1 MSEINSKKIYR
12 SPRGSKLSCANWQI
26 EAAYRMIQ
34 NNLDP
39 EVAELPEEL
48 IVYGGLGKAA
58 RNHQSLEAILESL
71 LKLKPDETLLIQS
84 GKPVGVFKTYE
95 NAPRVIIANSNLVPN
110 WANWDEFRRLD
121 AMGLIM
127 YGQMTAGS
135 WIYIG
140 TQGILQG
147 TYETFLECANQHF
160 GGSLSGKLCVTAG
173 LGGMGGAQPLAITMN
188 KGAALCIEAEEW
200 RIDKRLHDGYCDK
213 KATTLDEALS
223 YLKIAQEKGE
233 GLSIGLLGNAAEIL
247 PQMLNR
253 NIIPDVLTDQT
264 SAHDPLNGYYPAG
277 ITIEEA
283 KLLRKNNKEEY
294 LELASESIRK
304 HVETMVAMQDKGSI
318 VFDYGNNI
326 RAEALK
332 AGFNRAYS
340 FKGFVPEYIRPLFCD
355 GKGPFRWVALSGDE
369 QDIFATD
376 KAILELFP
384 DDIGLHRWINMAQK
398 SSLAGFAS

>member
-1 MSEINSKKIYR
+1 M
-12 SPRGSKLSCANWQI
+12 KL
-26 EAAYRMIQ
+26 
-34 NNLDP
+34 
-39 EVAELPEEL
+39 
-48 IVYGGLGKAA
+48 
-58 RNHQSLEAILESL
+58 
-71 LKLKPDETLLIQS
+71 
-84 GKPVGVFKTYE
+84 
-95 NAPRVIIANSNLVPN
+95 
-110 WANWDEFRRLD
+110 
-121 AMGLIM
+121 
-127 YGQMTAGS
+127 
-135 WIYIG
+135 
-140 TQGILQG
+140 
-147 TYETFLECANQHF
+147 FLECANQHF

-398 SSLAGFAS
+398 KFIGRVCQLEFVGLDMVNVKKLVYYLMKW